1 MVTRINTL
9 VSGDHS
15 GYLGSLLAT
24 QFFSLYWVH
33 DLGRGR
39 KNQLSPMNLHLGSQH
54 HKLPAH
60 LDWNRRTVF
69 FRLSCQIL
77 YWRLSFCVILSLSPF
92 ARPHGRSTTRRRAF
106 GWITFKWGGGGEG
119 KEEKLHRVTS
129 TFNIS
134 WYHIQSSLFQVYQI
148 ISAFYLIDLNKTQSQ
163 EYTNKFAESIEYK
176 R

>member
-33 DLGRGR
+33 DPGRGR

-77 YWRLSFCVILSLSPF
+77 YLRLSFCVILSLSPF
-92 ARPHGRSTTRRRAF
+92 ARPHGRNTGRRRTF
-106 GWITFKWGGGGEG
+106 GWITFKGGGGERNRVRQVHTNV
-119 KEEKLHRVTS
+119 LMLVIIHRVTS
-129 TFNIS
+129 TLNIS
-134 WYHIQSSLFQVYQI
+134 WSNIQRFVVQVYQI
-148 ISAFYLIDLNKTQSQ
+148 ISAFYLVDLN
-163 EYTNKFAESIEYK
+163 
-176 R
+176 